1 MKLPA
6 SPKSCG
12 YLIVFGLLLA
22 IALLSLEGCTAVVT
36 KTGSDKT
43 HGLKFVEKCT
53 AELLTAF
60 GPNGPDPY
68 GPSLFDCV
76 TFTMQIDDPAPPG
89 PNPPYSAVLI
99 RQPDCSITRLVLD
112 GNLNIEPS
120 STIPNY
126 ESLLHNA
133 VKSSTTANQ
142 FKGGCKDTT
151 IGIASQ
157 VAVGLGQLANGN
169 ANYAVISAD
178 GLASE
183 IDSPVG
189 HLVSAVD
196 YPAFTPSSNPSATAF
211 SIATADLNGDGKS
224 DLVLA
229 SFGFSGAN
237 PGLISVYLGN
247 GDGTFQAASNI
258 PVAVPATG
266 VIIDDVNKDG
276 KLDLVVIGQT
286 LFSGA
291 PGLEVLPGNG
301 DGTFGSP
308 IVSSAQNLE
317 ALVGVTGDFNGDGN
331 KDLALNSGQIFL
343 GDGAGNFTLQPNV
356 LSTLTTGTIGGN
368 PNFVTGIAA
377 GDFNHD
383 GKIDL
388 AVTNAVSATVDMYF
402 GKGDGTFTYQGSYA
416 SLYGQQ
422 NIQTTDLD
430 GDGNSDLFVGTASG
444 GGFGA
449 DLNSQGFFL
458 SLLNLGNGQLAAPP
472 AYLPTQPALQFPVL
486 YDVADFNGDSK
497 PDIVTVGADAGN
509 TTALLS
515 VLENNGSGS
524 FTQGPQTNINV
535 PGLAAS
541 QAKLQALAA
550 ADLDGDGKMDVV
562 FAHTDQGGANVLS
575 VSLGNG
581 DGTFKTQTD
590 FSISGS
596 VVGLVVADLNGDNK
610 PDLAF
615 IQNPATDG
623 TSTGTGIFVMLNTS
637 TGAGSAAFHAP
648 QQIDLQPNLAF
659 LNVHDLG
666 NGKQDLV
673 ATSGNIA
680 TTSTGNSVFVY
691 LGNGDGSFK
700 PATKLSGGT
709 FPGPVGVGDM
719 NNDGKLDLVVA
730 ATNSDDTTGTLT
742 FFPGNGD
749 GTFQPGQVT
758 QISEGNGSSLVIANP
773 SKSGNQSV
781 FLGTCCG
788 LTYTFVAGGNGDGTF
803 AASGNG
809 TGVLPLG
816 ISSQQLKLVD
826 VNGDGFLDTLL
837 VSNQY
842 AIEVFLNQAP
852 TLPKLTSTT
861 ETLTAS
867 AASVT
872 AGQSV
877 SFTAQ
882 LAPFSGAGI
891 PTGSVTFVDG
901 GQNLAT
907 TTLDATG
914 KAVFTSASLVVGT
927 HSIVGFYNGDATHGL
942 NTSTATVAVDSTN
955 LIATTTTLS
964 GPSSAATGASVTF
977 TATVA
982 PSSGAAVPTGTVT
995 FLDGTTSL
1003 GTGTLSAS
1011 GAATLT
1017 TTTLAAGSHSIT
1029 AQYGGDTSFAAS
1041 TSTALSIAIGGGSGS
1056 FTLLAS
1062 PAALSLMAGQSGT
1075 VTLTAT
1081 PSAGITSI
1089 TYACSGL
1096 PSKASCTV
1104 GSSATSSDGTI
1115 MTMLTVATTAASGV
1129 VPTLPAPR
1137 PYLPLRL
1144 FVWFATATLLAL
1156 LTRLVRQA
1164 PRRHRWA
1171 GIAAMLVVLPIGV
1184 AAGCGGGSSSS
1195 PGGGGTIPGTPAG
1208 TSTITVTGT
1217 AGSGA
1222 TAVKQTTTIQLTVQ

>member
-1 MKLPA
+1 
-6 SPKSCG
+6 
-12 YLIVFGLLLA
+12 
-22 IALLSLEGCTAVVT
+22 
-36 KTGSDKT
+36 
-43 HGLKFVEKCT
+43 
-53 AELLTAF
+53 
-60 GPNGPDPY
+60 
-68 GPSLFDCV
+68 
-76 TFTMQIDDPAPPG
+76 
-89 PNPPYSAVLI
+89 
-99 RQPDCSITRLVLD
+99 
-112 GNLNIEPS
+112 
-120 STIPNY
+120 
-126 ESLLHNA
+126 
-133 VKSSTTANQ
+133 
-142 FKGGCKDTT
+142 
-151 IGIASQ
+151 
-157 VAVGLGQLANGN
+157 
-169 ANYAVISAD
+169 
-178 GLASE
+178 
-183 IDSPVG
+183 
-189 HLVSAVD
+189 
-196 YPAFTPSSNPSATAF
+196 
-211 SIATADLNGDGKS
+211 
-224 DLVLA
+224 
-229 SFGFSGAN
+229 
-237 PGLISVYLGN
+237 
-247 GDGTFQAASNI
+247 
-258 PVAVPATG
+258 
-266 VIIDDVNKDG
+266 
-276 KLDLVVIGQT
+276 
-286 LFSGA
+286 
-291 PGLEVLPGNG
+291 
-301 DGTFGSP
+301 
-308 IVSSAQNLE
+308 
-317 ALVGVTGDFNGDGN
+317 
-331 KDLALNSGQIFL
+331 
-343 GDGAGNFTLQPNV
+343 
-356 LSTLTTGTIGGN
+356 
-368 PNFVTGIAA
+368 
-377 GDFNHD
+377 
-383 GKIDL
+383 
-388 AVTNAVSATVDMYF
+388 
-402 GKGDGTFTYQGSYA
+402 
-416 SLYGQQ
+416 
-422 NIQTTDLD
+422 
-430 GDGNSDLFVGTASG
+430 LFVGSASG
-444 GGFGA
+444 GGLGA

-497 PDIVTVGADAGN
+497 PDIVTVGADSGN

-575 VSLGNG
+575 VALGNG

-700 PATKLSGGT
+700 PATTLSGGT

-742 FFPGNGD
+742 VFPGNGD

-803 AASGNG
+803 TASGNG
-809 TGVLPLG
+809 TGILPLG

-826 VNGDGFLDTLL
+826 VNGDGFLDMLL

-852 TLPKLTSTT
+852 ILPSLSSTT

-882 LAPFSGAGI
+882 IAPSSGAGI

-907 TTLDATG
+907 TALDATG
-914 KAVFTSASLVVGT
+914 KAVFTSASLVVGN
-927 HSIVGFYNGDATHGL
+927 HSIVGFYNGDATYGP
-942 NTSTATVAVDSTN
+942 NISTATVA
-955 LIATTTTLS
+955 A
-964 GPSSAATGASVTF
+964 SSM
-977 TATVA
+977 
-982 PSSGAAVPTGTVT
+982 
-995 FLDGTTSL
+995 TSR
-1003 GTGTLSAS
+1003 
-1011 GAATLT
+1011 
-1017 TTTLAAGSHSIT
+1017 
-1029 AQYGGDTSFAAS
+1029 S
-1041 TSTALSIAIGGGSGS
+1041 TSC
-1056 FTLLAS
+1056 
-1062 PAALSLMAGQSGT
+1062 
-1075 VTLTAT
+1075 V
-1081 PSAGITSI
+1081 
-1089 TYACSGL
+1089 
-1096 PSKASCTV
+1096 
-1104 GSSATSSDGTI
+1104 
-1115 MTMLTVATTAASGV
+1115 
-1129 VPTLPAPR
+1129 
-1137 PYLPLRL
+1137 
-1144 FVWFATATLLAL
+1144 
-1156 LTRLVRQA
+1156 
-1164 PRRHRWA
+1164 
-1171 GIAAMLVVLPIGV
+1171 
-1184 AAGCGGGSSSS
+1184 
-1195 PGGGGTIPGTPAG
+1195 
-1208 TSTITVTGT
+1208 
-1217 AGSGA
+1217 
-1222 TAVKQTTTIQLTVQ
+1222 